1 MNEERRSRLTCD
13 QLLHEIS
20 TLSVNLLGRVNL
32 SEIARRYGVSPQYVH
47 KLAQKLKKEGLVDDQ
62 YRLTDKGR
70 EALNSILIAK
80 EKDLNIALAEL
91 EYIMDIIREVREEV
105 KRRFPDRSEY
115 ADIVSRY
122 LINGYFG
129 EGLAI
134 FLVIALKA
142 YAKSL
147 NVSEKQLDRELNR
160 LWNSVLKRLI
170 KLMVKILKNF
180 DARDWLN
187 LTNFFYNT
195 EWYAAYHII
204 SLFAWLQLEY
214 AIKSLDSNRIR
225 ILASFPQYKLICEL
239 MGSQS
244 RKGMDKSN
252 ADDNSPMS

>member
-1 MNEERRSRLTCD
+1 VAESRKPRLTCD
-13 QLLHEIS
+13 QLLYEIS
-20 TLSVNLLGRVNL
+20 TLSVNYQAKVNL

-47 KLAQKLKKEGLVDDQ
+47 KLAQKLKREGLVDDQ

-70 EALNSILIAK
+70 EVVKSIKTAK

-91 EYIMDIIREVREEV
+91 EYIADIFPRIREEV

-122 LINGYFG
+122 LINGYFY
-129 EGLAI
+129 EGLVI
-134 FLVIALKA
+134 FLVIALEA

-147 NVSEKQLDRELNR
+147 NVGEKRLDRELDE

-187 LTNFFYNT
+187 LANFFYNT
-195 EWYAAYHII
+195 EWYAAYYII
-204 SLFAWLQLEY
+204 SLFTWSRLED
-214 AIKSLDSNRIR
+214 AIKSLDFNRIR
-225 ILASFPQYKLICEL
+225 MLASLSQYKLICEL
-239 MGSQS
+239 MGSQT
-244 RKGMDKSN
+244 RKGMDKNN

>member
-1 MNEERRSRLTCD
+1 MDESRKSRLTCV
-13 QLLHEIS
+13 QLLYDIS
-20 TLSVNLLGRVNL
+20 TLFVNSFGRINL

-47 KLAQKLKKEGLVDDQ
+47 KLVQKLKKEGLVDDQ

-70 EALNSILIAK
+70 EALKSILTAK
-80 EKDLNIALAEL
+80 EKDLNIALAVL
-91 EYIMDIIREVREEV
+91 EYIVDTFPRIREEV

-115 ADIVSRY
+115 VDIVSQY

-129 EGLAI
+129 EGLAV
-134 FLVIALKA
+134 FLVIALEA
-142 YAKSL
+142 YTKSL
-147 NVSEKQLDRELNR
+147 NVGEKRLDRELDE

-195 EWYAAYHII
+195 EWYIAYHII
-204 SLFAWLQLEY
+204 SLFAWSHLED
-214 AIKSLDSNRIR
+214 AIKSLDFNRIR
-225 ILASFPQYKLICEL
+225 MLASLPQYKLMCEL

-252 ADDNSPMS
+252 ADSNSPMS